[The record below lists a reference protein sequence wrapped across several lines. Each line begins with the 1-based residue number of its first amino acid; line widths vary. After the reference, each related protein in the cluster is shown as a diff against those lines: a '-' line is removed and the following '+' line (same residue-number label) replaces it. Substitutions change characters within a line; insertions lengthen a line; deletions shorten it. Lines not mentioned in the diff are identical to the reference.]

1 MLYGVMAGD
10 RVLLVADES
19 EGRPVTEAAAPA
31 VPDGYEA
38 RARFEDA
45 GASIAQVWD
54 VVPREG
60 TAAEAALALAQMQA
74 ASLSDDDALKVPAL
88 YPRWA
93 AAHSYAEGDRFTHA
107 GKLWKALK
115 AHLSASNA
123 APGQAPTALRRGA
136 PHGRRGGQG
145 VGERQVLR
153 KGRPRHQVRQR
164 LRVPDGRQHARARHV
179 RQRVRLEAAD
189 GLGEAREWKNSPAR
203 QSNGPFPSSSRR

>member
-88 YPRWA
+88 YPRWV
-93 AAHSYAEGDRFTHA
+93 AAHSYAEGDRFTRA

-115 AHLSASNA
+115 AHLSAANA
-123 APGQAPTALRRGA
+123 APGQAPALYAEVLPTGGVEATEWVSGHAYAKGDRVTKYGSAYESLMDGNTLEPGTFGSESAWKQLTA
-136 PHGRRGGQG
+136 
-145 VGERQVLR
+145 
-153 KGRPRHQVRQR
+153 
-164 LRVPDGRQHARARHV
+164 
-179 RQRVRLEAAD
+179 
-189 GLGEAREWKNSPAR
+189 
-203 QSNGPFPSSSRR
+203 